1 MKILLVDDHVLFRAG
16 LGMLLLAL
24 QGDLQVIEC
33 GSRAEALQLAGVHAD
48 LRLCLLDLGLRNEN
62 GMSIVAAIKEVN
74 PGIVVVVVSGD
85 ESPATIYR
93 ALEEGAMGY
102 IPKSVTPEV
111 MTHALKLVLA
121 GGIYLPSSLI
131 EPRTT
136 SASAA
141 SAASP
146 SPDDNGLN
154 GELTARQLEVL
165 QCLLRGWPNKLIS
178 RHLSLSENTIKTH
191 LSSIYR
197 TLKVTTRSQAV
208 IAAGRLGI
216 RPAFELPAQGPEVH
230 GD

>member
-1 MKILLVDDHVLFRAG
+1 MMKILLVDDHVLFRAG

-33 GSRAEALQLAGVHAD
+33 GSRAEALQLAGAHTD

-131 EPRTT
+131 EPRT
-136 SASAA
+136 SSPLP
-141 SAASP
+141 ASP

-154 GELTARQLEVL
+154 GELTTRQLEVL

-191 LSSIYR
+191 LSAIYR
-197 TLKVTTRSQAV
+197 TLKVATRSQAV

-216 RPAFELPAQGPEVH
+216 RPAFELPVQGPEVH